1 MSWGRKMAFV
11 NEYMGQEDIAKYGL
25 FELRC
30 KYNLEL
36 QRDTKENYKER
47 KHIWTID
54 REREIWLEPGVSIN
68 DFMNDRRPTG
78 YKIYTLYVQGKYYEV
93 ILTIVTDESSK
104 VSEGVYVRTWKLVSI
119 RPTPEEE
126 CTSDIEQIKL
136 VEESLKTESAKH
148 FSDKSVIEVLKE
160 ALEVYGFDGMEG
172 PYGLSPRNRV
182 TNIITNLKV

>member
-1 MSWGRKMAFV
+1 MAFV
-11 NEYMGQEDIAKYGL
+11 NEYESKKDIEKYGL

-30 KYNLEL
+30 KYSLEL

-54 REREIWLEPGVSIN
+54 REREIWLEPGISIN
-68 DFMNDRRPTG
+68 DYINDRRPTG
-78 YKIYTLYVQGKYYEV
+78 YMIYTLYVQGKYYEV

-104 VSEGVYVRTWKLVSI
+104 VSEGVYIRTWKLVSI

-126 CTSDIEQIKL
+126 CTSNSEQIKIA
-136 VEESLKTESAKH
+136 EEALKTESAKH
-148 FSDKSVIEVLKE
+148 FPNQDVIEVLKE

-172 PYGLSPRNRV
+172 PYGLSSRTRV
-182 TNIITNLKV
+182 TNIITKLKV